1 RALRAATGALVA
13 AAAVI
18 AVIAA
23 VLTSTPAAPPATDR
37 IALVAAR
44 PGVAGEVV
52 GGPATMHV
60 EVTLPRPA
68 PAGSALEVWDMATGT
83 PRSLGVL
90 QPTDGG
96 THWVGDLAAPAAGGM
111 PPLDVSLE
119 PPGDDPGH
127 SGLSL
132 AHTP

>member
-1 RALRAATGALVA
+1 
-13 AAAVI
+13 
-18 AVIAA
+18 
-23 VLTSTPAAPPATDR
+23 
-37 IALVAAR
+37 
-44 PGVAGEVV
+44 
-52 GGPATMHV
+52 
-60 EVTLPRPA
+60 
-68 PAGSALEVWDMATGT
+68 MATGT